1 MPFDIDEMRSY
12 LAIDKHALDDAVIQ
26 NPVLFDR
33 VAEAY
38 AEATAE
44 RDALKEELATVD
56 AQLDGS
62 LRLKNT
68 TATEGKVKALIQ
80 AHPQHQKAFTEWL
93 EAKEYADKLGVL
105 KEAFKDRSHMLRTL
119 ADLHV
124 SGYFERTSIRPTTA
138 TDEVVYR
145 KRRERLQLARE
156 GERNGK

>member
-1 MPFDIDEMRSY
+1 MTFDIDEMRSY
-12 LAIDKHALDDAVIQ
+12 LAIDKHALDEAVIH
-26 NPVLFDR
+26 NPVLFDK

-38 AEATAE
+38 AEAAAE
-44 RDALKEELATVD
+44 RDALKEQLAVTD
-56 AQLDGS
+56 AQLDGTV
-62 LRLKNT
+62 RAKHAG
-68 TATEGKVKALIQ
+68 ATEVKIKALIQ
-80 AHPQHQKAFTEWL
+80 CHHQHQKAVTEWL

-124 SGYFERTSIRPTTA
+124 SGYFERTSIRPTHS

-156 GERNGK
+156 KEND